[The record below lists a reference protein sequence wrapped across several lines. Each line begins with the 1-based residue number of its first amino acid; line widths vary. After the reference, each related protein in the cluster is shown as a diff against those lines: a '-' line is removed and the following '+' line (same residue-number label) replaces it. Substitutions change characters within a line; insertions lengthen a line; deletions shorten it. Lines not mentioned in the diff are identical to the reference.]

1 MKDRLHGNSLH
12 LRADAERGLLAVGS
26 VTSSGTLSG
35 FSSKGP
41 TSDNRV
47 KPDVVALGSG
57 VSVIKASGST
67 GTTSGT
73 SVASPLVASL
83 AAGVLQA
90 YPYLTVT
97 EIYDAI
103 ITTGSQAKTPDNSF
117 GYGIPN
123 FKAIRNYI
131 DSLQGTPLISVYP
144 NPVTGSSFS
153 IALKELDD
161 APVMIT
167 IFDSRGSKVAESSIQ
182 INWLNNPLA
191 YDISLFASGL
201 YYVKVQ
207 SGNNVSTIKIAK
219 L

>member
-1 MKDRLHGNSLH
+1 MKVRLLGNSLL

-83 AAGVLQA
+83 AAGILQA

-103 ITTGSQAKTPDNSF
+103 ITTGSQAKYT
-117 GYGIPN
+117 GYFVWVWHP
-123 FKAIRNYI
+123 
-131 DSLQGTPLISVYP
+131 
-144 NPVTGSSFS
+144 
-153 IALKELDD
+153 
-161 APVMIT
+161 
-167 IFDSRGSKVAESSIQ
+167 
-182 INWLNNPLA
+182 
-191 YDISLFASGL
+191 
-201 YYVKVQ
+201 
-207 SGNNVSTIKIAK
+207 
-219 L
+219 

>member
-1 MKDRLHGNSLH
+1 
-12 LRADAERGLLAVGS
+12 
-26 VTSSGTLSG
+26 
-35 FSSKGP
+35 
-41 TSDNRV
+41 
-47 KPDVVALGSG
+47 
-57 VSVIKASGST
+57 
-67 GTTSGT
+67 
-73 SVASPLVASL
+73 VASPLVASL
-83 AAGVLQA
+83 AAGILQA

-103 ITTGSQAKTPDNSF
+103 ITTGSQANTPDNSF

-182 INWLNNPLA
+182 INWLNNPLE

>member
-1 MKDRLHGNSLH
+1 
-12 LRADAERGLLAVGS
+12 
-26 VTSSGTLSG
+26 
-35 FSSKGP
+35 
-41 TSDNRV
+41 
-47 KPDVVALGSG
+47 
-57 VSVIKASGST
+57 
-67 GTTSGT
+67 
-73 SVASPLVASL
+73 
-83 AAGVLQA
+83 
-90 YPYLTVT
+90 
-97 EIYDAI
+97 
-103 ITTGSQAKTPDNSF
+103 
-117 GYGIPN
+117 
-123 FKAIRNYI
+123 
-131 DSLQGTPLISVYP
+131 LISVYP

-182 INWLNNPLA
+182 INWLNNPLE